1 MEQKNY
7 LYVERFDRAIDVNIV
22 RRRIVREA
30 MTKVLELQIEFLMHG
45 KKEIILAKDI
55 TLKLLTESGK
65 ELRTREDFKRTIN
78 FLKSEVIR
86 INSDTWDYKKVDYRL
101 QLIFASII
109 VNNEKEIRKQL
120 ENKKGA

>member
-45 KKEIILAKDI
+45 KKEIVLDEDV
-55 TLKLLTESGK
+55 TLLLTENKGGLK
-65 ELRTREDFKRTIN
+65 TEMDFKRTIN

-86 INSDTWDYKKVDYRL
+86 ISSDTWDYKKVDYRL
-101 QLIFASII
+101 QLILASII

-120 ENKKGA
+120 EDKKGA

>member
-1 MEQKNY
+1 MEQQNY

-22 RRRIVREA
+22 RQRIVREA

-45 KKEIILAKDI
+45 KKEIVLDEDV
-55 TLKLLTESGK
+55 TLLLTENKGGLK
-65 ELRTREDFKRTIN
+65 TEMDFKRTIN

-86 INSDTWDYKKVDYRL
+86 ISSDTWDYKKVDYRL

-120 ENKKGA
+120 EDKKGA

>member
-45 KKEIILAKDI
+45 KKEIVLDEDV
-55 TLKLLTESGK
+55 TLLLTENKGGLK
-65 ELRTREDFKRTIN
+65 TEMDFKRTIN

-86 INSDTWDYKKVDYRL
+86 ISSDTWDYKKVDYRL

-120 ENKKGA
+120 EDKKGA